1 LTCDTIQVKY
11 VKPSLK
17 KDKHMSAEM
26 KTHETFMRAAIQASQ
41 SAMDHGNPPFGAL
54 LVHNGE
60 IILTAENNAITE
72 KDVTG
77 HAETN
82 LVREASKTFS
92 PEILAQCT
100 LYTSTEPC
108 PMCAGAIYAARIPRL
123 VIGCSA
129 ETLARLTG
137 SDFVVPC
144 RELYNRSASTPEV
157 IGPVLEEEA
166 HKIHQTYF

>member
-1 LTCDTIQVKY
+1 
-11 VKPSLK
+11 
-17 KDKHMSAEM
+17 MSAEM

-41 SAMDHGNPPFGAL
+41 SAIEHGNPPFGAL

-60 IILTAENNAITE
+60 IILTAENTVNTE
-72 KDVTG
+72 KDITG
-77 HAETN
+77 HAELN
-82 LVREASKTFS
+82 LVRQAYQTFS
-92 PEILAQCT
+92 HEILTQCT

-123 VIGCSA
+123 VIACTA

-144 RELYNRSASTPEV
+144 RELYDRSTRTPEV
-157 IGPVLEEEA
+157 IGPVLEDEA
-166 HKIHQTYF
+166 YKIHQTYY

>member
-1 LTCDTIQVKY
+1 MAYDTIQVCQTSIEEGK
-11 VKPSLK
+11 KP
-17 KDKHMSAEM
+17 MSTAME
-26 KTHETFMRAAIQASQ
+26 THATFMKAAIQASQ
-41 SAMDHGNPPFGAL
+41 SAIEHGNPPFGAV

-60 IILTAENNAITE
+60 IILTAENTAITE

-82 LVREASKTFS
+82 LVREASQTFS
-92 PEILAQCT
+92 PEILTQCT

-108 PMCAGAIYAARIPRL
+108 PMCAGAIYAARIPIV

-144 RELYNRSASTPEV
+144 RELYDRSTRTPEV
-157 IGPVLEEEA
+157 IGPVLEGEA
-166 HKIHQTYF
+166 HKIHQTYY